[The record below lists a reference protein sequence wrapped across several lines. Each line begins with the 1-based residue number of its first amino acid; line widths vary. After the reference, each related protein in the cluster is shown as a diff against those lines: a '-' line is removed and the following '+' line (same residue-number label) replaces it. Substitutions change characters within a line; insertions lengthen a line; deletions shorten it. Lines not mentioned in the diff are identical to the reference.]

1 MRLFQNSG
9 LYPAYRQRLDYLA
22 NITTTFEQRLDIFL
36 NDRFGACHFLK
47 PILDRL
53 PSAFFTNGDDE
64 TLQRRWAK
72 EQGMSGNYT
81 LEDILLA
88 QIEHHRTEVFYN
100 LDPMRYPSNFI
111 HKLPG
116 CVLKSIAWR
125 SAPSPRADFAAYD
138 LVICNFPSI
147 LQSYKRQGWKSAY
160 FSPAY
165 DHEMEAYACNM
176 DRPIDVLF
184 IGGYSRHHHTRSRL
198 LETIA
203 AQDSHFNVM
212 MYLDS
217 SRLTRLSEFP
227 VMKLL
232 PYAKKYQRPPSVAK
246 IAQPPVFGRDL
257 YHAIGQAKIVLN
269 GAIDMAGMDR
279 GNMRC
284 FEAMGCGAMMI
295 SDFGNYPPGMIHDRT
310 MRVYS
315 DPAEVVE
322 LIHESLNTT
331 QWKKISRNGHEMI
344 QKKYSK
350 LAQWHHFNELI

>member
-9 LYPAYRQRLDYLA
+9 LYPAYCQRLDHLA
-22 NITTTFEQRLDIFL
+22 NTATTFAQRLDIFL

-47 PILDRL
+47 PVLDRL

-64 TLQRRWAK
+64 ILQRRWAR
-72 EQGMSGNYT
+72 EQGMLGKCT

-111 HKLPG
+111 RKLPG

-125 SAPSPRADFAAYD
+125 SAPSPRADFSAYD

-147 LQSYKRQGWKSAY
+147 LDSYKRQGWKSAY
-160 FSPAY
+160 FSPAH
-165 DHEMEAYACNM
+165 DPEMDAYACNT

-184 IGGYSRHHHTRSRL
+184 IGGYSRHHRSRAEL
-198 LETIA
+198 LEVVA
-203 AQDSHFNVM
+203 AQDPYFNVIM
-212 MYLDS
+212 HLDC
-217 SRLTRLSEFP
+217 SRLTRLSELS
-227 VMKLL
+227 VMKIL
-232 PYAKKYQRPPSVAK
+232 PYIKKYQRPREVAK
-246 IAQPPVFGRDL
+246 IAQSPVFGRDL
-257 YHAIGQAKIVLN
+257 YHAISQAKIVLN

-295 SDFGNYPPGMIHDRT
+295 SDFGNYPPGMVNDQT

-315 DPAEVVE
+315 EPAAVVE
-322 LIHESLNTT
+322 LIRESLNTPK
-331 QWKKISRNGHEMI
+331 WEAISRNGHKMI

-350 LAQWHHFNELI
+350 QTQWHHFNELI